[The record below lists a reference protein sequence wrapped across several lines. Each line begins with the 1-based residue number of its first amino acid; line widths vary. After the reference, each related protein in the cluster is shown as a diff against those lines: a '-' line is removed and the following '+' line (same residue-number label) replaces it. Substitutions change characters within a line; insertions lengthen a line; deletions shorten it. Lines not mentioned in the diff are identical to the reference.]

1 MVKYEDE
8 CLHCDTV
15 CIGDG
20 CPNRR
25 VPHCY
30 CDKCEKKKSCMNLTA
45 GSCVKIV
52 LLAYWTK
59 WRLIENGKQSDIAY
73 K

>member
-1 MVKYEDE
+1 MVKYKDE

-15 CIGDG
+15 CIGDC

-30 CDKCEKKKSCMNLTA
+30 CDNCGEEEKLYEFDGRQLCRD
-45 GSCVKIV
+45 CVIR
-52 LLAYWTK
+52 LLD
-59 WRLIENGKQSDIAY
+59 EVEVD
-73 K
+73 

>member
-20 CPNRR
+20 CHNRM

-30 CDKCEKKKSCMNLTA
+30 CDRCGDEEKLYEFDGRQLCKD
-45 GSCVKIV
+45 CVID
-52 LLAYWTK
+52 LLD
-59 WRLIENGKQSDIAY
+59 EVEVD
-73 K
+73 

>member
-8 CLHCDTV
+8 CLHCDTF

-30 CDKCEKKKSCMNLTA
+30 CDRCGEEEKLYEFDGMQLCSD
-45 GSCVKIV
+45 CVLSELEEV
-52 LLAYWTK
+52 
-59 WRLIENGKQSDIAY
+59 EVF
-73 K
+73 

>member
-1 MVKYEDE
+1 MIKYEDE

-15 CIGDG
+15 CIGYG

-30 CDKCEKKKSCMNLTA
+30 CDRCGEEEKLYELDGRQLCSD
-45 GSCVKIV
+45 CVLSELEEV
-52 LLAYWTK
+52 
-59 WRLIENGKQSDIAY
+59 EVF
-73 K
+73 

>member
-1 MVKYEDE
+1 MVIYENE

-20 CPNRR
+20 CSNRR

-30 CDKCEKKKSCMNLTA
+30 CDKCGDEEKLYEFDGRQLCID
-45 GSCVKIV
+45 CVIS
-52 LLAYWTK
+52 LLD
-59 WRLIENGKQSDIAY
+59 EVEVD
-73 K
+73 

>member
-20 CPNRR
+20 CPNRM

-30 CDKCEKKKSCMNLTA
+30 CDMCGEEEKLYEFDGRQLCRD
-45 GSCVKIV
+45 CVV
-52 LLAYWTK
+52 SLLD
-59 WRLIENGKQSDIAY
+59 EVEVD
-73 K
+73 

>member
-30 CDKCEKKKSCMNLTA
+30 CDRCGEEENLYEFD
-45 GSCVKIV
+45 GRQLCKDCVIY
-52 LLAYWTK
+52 LLD
-59 WRLIENGKQSDIAY
+59 EVEVD
-73 K
+73 

>member
-20 CPNRR
+20 CPNRM

-30 CDKCEKKKSCMNLTA
+30 CDSCGEEERLYEFDDRQLCKD
-45 GSCVKIV
+45 CVIS
-52 LLAYWTK
+52 LLD
-59 WRLIENGKQSDIAY
+59 EVEVD
-73 K
+73 

>member
-1 MVKYEDE
+1 MIKYEDE

-25 VPHCY
+25 VPNCY
-30 CDKCEKKKSCMNLTA
+30 CDKCGEEEMLYEFDGRQLCKD
-45 GSCVKIV
+45 CVID
-52 LLAYWTK
+52 LLDEVEVY
-59 WRLIENGKQSDIAY
+59 
-73 K
+73 

>member
-30 CDKCEKKKSCMNLTA
+30 CYRCGDEEKLYEFDGRQLCKD
-45 GSCVKIV
+45 CVLSELEEV
-52 LLAYWTK
+52 
-59 WRLIENGKQSDIAY
+59 EVF
-73 K
+73 